1 MGTRCTRAFRP
12 SGRAGVSY
20 AMNLM
25 RDDADVDPRAKAL
38 LEAAHAALL
47 GRDGR
52 RAGVA

>member
-1 MGTRCTRAFRP
+1 MCSNSTSTARRP
-12 SGRAGVSY
+12 RSY

-38 LEAAHAALL
+38 LDPAHAALL